1 MIEEAKRV
9 GTVLDFHLTE
19 ARKLV
24 ERMESLEEIAVEQRI
39 AERVGR
45 GRWRRTEFQDPE
57 LGDLLTLVGRR
68 EGFKKDP
75 RRHAAAAARE
85 ASAGRTTRLDAEQ

>member
-1 MIEEAKRV
+1 MIDEAKRV
-9 GTVLDFHLTE
+9 STVLDFHLTE

-24 ERMESLEEIAVEQRI
+24 ERKESLEEIAVEQRL

-45 GRWRRTEFQDPE
+45 GRWRRTEFQDQR

-68 EGFKKDP
+68 DGFKKVLSAML
-75 RRHAAAAARE
+75 RRLRAK
-85 ASAGRTTRLDAEQ
+85 

>member
-1 MIEEAKRV
+1 MIEDARRV
-9 GTVLDFHLTE
+9 GTVLEFHLAE

-24 ERMESLEEIAVEQRI
+24 ERMEALEDIAVEQGA

-45 GRWRRTEFQDPE
+45 GPWRRTEFQEPA

-68 EGFKKDP
+68 EGFKKILAATL
-75 RRHAAAAARE
+75 RRL
-85 ASAGRTTRLDAEQ
+85 RTQ